1 MSKNLNSMVAKNFL
15 EEISDSDFSSDEE
28 VVVKK

>member
-1 MSKNLNSMVAKNFL
+1 MSKNSKVMVAKNFL
-15 EEISDSDFSSDEE
+15 EEISDSDFSSEEE